1 MNYRKDLFDRII
13 GQMIHFKRVHPT
25 VKPYID
31 ELMTIVYQEYH
42 KPLPVAREG
51 SLGYNDQNWADVLA
65 SLNLKEQA
73 EDAYGVTY
81 LYDMTNNYE
90 TQLHYEDEDQKR
102 ELYTFLTGVVYQK
115 MRTNYGQLKES

>member
-51 SLGYNDQNWADVLA
+51 SLGYNDQNWADVLE
-65 SLNLKEQA
+65 SLGF
-73 EDAYGVTY
+73 EDRGADSYGVTY
-81 LYDMTNNYE
+81 LYAGNDVLN
-90 TQLHYEDEDQKR
+90 LHYEDEDQKR
-102 ELYTFLTGVVYQK
+102 ELYTFLTGMVYQQ
-115 MRTNYGQLKES
+115 MRTNYGYLKER